1 MPNSSTSF
9 DLTRRH
15 LLGQMGTGLTGVV
28 LSRLF
33 SEDLLAAS
41 WRPPQFTPKAK
52 QVLQIFCPGG
62 ASHVDLWDHKPLLE
76 KFHGTPMPGGENDV
90 TFQGKNGNLMKS
102 PWAFAPA
109 GQSGKMISTL
119 LPNLARH
126 VDDMA
131 FIHSMTSRTNT
142 HGPGCVYMNSCFT
155 REGFPSAGS
164 WVSYALGT
172 TNENLPTYI
181 SIQDLR
187 GEPPNGKANWSNG
200 FLPAQYQA
208 VTMAAQQP
216 LRNLAR
222 PLTINAETEL
232 ATRDFLRQINAQHA
246 EAHPG
251 NDELR
256 ARMAAYELAAKMQ
269 LTAPEVS
276 DLSREPQHI
285 HELYGTGD
293 SNKLKAA
300 YARNCLLSR
309 RFLEQGVRYVS
320 LYCSSRASAV
330 DGLLNWDAHKTLK
343 ADYERHGPIFDQPT
357 AALLTDLKQ
366 RGMLN
371 DVLVVWCTEFGR
383 MPTHQEGTSGRDHNP
398 DAFTTWMMGA
408 GVKGGVSHGATDD
421 FGRRSVQDVTT
432 VYDFYAT
439 MLHLLGLDHE
449 KLTFY
454 HNGAKRRLTD
464 VHGHVLNNILA

>member
-1 MPNSSTSF
+1 MNSPL

-15 LLGQMGTGLTGVV
+15 FLGQMTTGLTGVA

-33 SEDLLAAS
+33 TSELMAA
-41 WRPPQFTPKAK
+41 PPGQPHFAPKAK
-52 QVLQIFCPGG
+52 QVLQIFCPGA
-62 ASHVDLWDHKPLLE
+62 ASHLDLWDHKPMLE
-76 KFHGTPMPGGENDV
+76 KFHGTPMPGADKEV

-102 PWAFAPA
+102 PWPFAPA
-109 GQSGKMISTL
+109 GQSGKMISSM
-119 LPNLARH
+119 LPHMAKH

-142 HGPGCVYMNSCFT
+142 HGPGCVNMNSCFT
-155 REGFPSAGS
+155 RDGFPSAGS
-164 WVSYALGT
+164 WVSYGLGSM
-172 TNENLPTYI
+172 NDNLPTYI
-181 SIQDLR
+181 AIQDLR
-187 GEPPNGKANWSNG
+187 GEPPNGKANWGNG
-200 FLPAQYQA
+200 FLPAQFQA
-208 VTMAAQQP
+208 VSMAAQQP

-222 PLTINAETEL
+222 PASIKADDER
-232 ATRDFLRQINAQHA
+232 ATRDFLQLINAEHA
-246 EAHPG
+246 AAHPG
-251 NDELR
+251 HDELR

-276 DLSREPQHI
+276 DYAREPQHI
-285 HELYGTGD
+285 HDLYGTGD

-300 YARNCLLSR
+300 YAKNCLLAR

-320 LYCSSRASAV
+320 LYCASRASAV

-343 ADYERHGPIFDQPT
+343 ADYDRHLPIFDQPT
-357 AALLTDLKQ
+357 AALLTDMKQ

-408 GVKGGVSHGATDD
+408 GVKGGVSYGATDD
-421 FGRRSVQDVTT
+421 FGRRAAVDVAT

-439 MLHLLGLDHE
+439 VLHLIGLNHE
-449 KLTFY
+449 KLTYY
-454 HNGAKRRLTD
+454 HNGANRRLTD
-464 VHGHVLNNILA
+464 VHGHVINTILA